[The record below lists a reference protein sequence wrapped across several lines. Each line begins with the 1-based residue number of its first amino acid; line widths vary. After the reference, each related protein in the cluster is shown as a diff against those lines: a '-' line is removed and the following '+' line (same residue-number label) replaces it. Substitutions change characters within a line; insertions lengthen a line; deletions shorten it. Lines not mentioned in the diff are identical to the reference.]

1 MERNRMK
8 IVDVPLDE
16 IVPYENNPR
25 VNEGADRKSVV

>member
-8 IVDVPLDE
+8 IVDVPLGE

-25 VNEGADRKSVV
+25 VNEGAV